1 VTTLSKIDV
10 NVTALWTPR
19 AHDPR
24 GLDRVD
30 PSVFPSA
37 NFDPGAATRARTVPE
52 GVQGEDNIMSDT
64 ATRAGDEPAAASEA
78 RSPVEHPADGTPPS
92 PARPL
97 RRLFRHEATVASV
110 AGLSVAVAMN
120 WLVAPSAVWIMS
132 AGATPP
138 VIPVYSL
145 T

>member
-1 VTTLSKIDV
+1 
-10 NVTALWTPR
+10 
-19 AHDPR
+19 
-24 GLDRVD
+24 
-30 PSVFPSA
+30 
-37 NFDPGAATRARTVPE
+37 
-52 GVQGEDNIMSDT
+52 
-64 ATRAGDEPAAASEA
+64 
-78 RSPVEHPADGTPPS
+78 
-92 PARPL
+92 
-97 RRLFRHEATVASV
+97 LFRHEATVASV